1 MDESIQTKLT
11 VSFDQRGR
19 TTVVTPSAPEVGMKL
34 SQAIRIGA
42 KLRPQCTGLMFLHGE
57 SCALGAAYE
66 AIFGYPDDVSI
77 YAQSDLQDRLRAAV
91 RLPNDAVRTIG
102 TERNDRGESRES
114 IADWLE
120 SIGY

>member
-1 MDESIQTKLT
+1 MDLTEVTK
-11 VSFDQRGR
+11 FDQQ
-19 TTVVTPSAPEVGMKL
+19 VGTLTL

-42 KLRPQCTGLMFLHGE
+42 KLRPQCYGRLFKDGG

-66 AIFGYPDDVSI
+66 AMFGSPPPDVWQDKFRYVVEPLN
-77 YAQSDLQDRLRAAV
+77 ACLDRLNERFPPKLLRKV
-91 RLPNDAVRTIG
+91 WVKNDN
-102 TERNDRGESRES
+102 TESTREE